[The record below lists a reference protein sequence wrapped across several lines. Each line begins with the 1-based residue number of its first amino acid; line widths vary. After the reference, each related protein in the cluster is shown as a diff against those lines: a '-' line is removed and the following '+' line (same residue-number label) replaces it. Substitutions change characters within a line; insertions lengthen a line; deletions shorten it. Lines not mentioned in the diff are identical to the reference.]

1 MTLDWA
7 ALWARFEKSN
17 LLPDEAKVV
26 GTSRL
31 LLLVSEGLSSLLVGL
46 LGGEWVLATVEK
58 ADFSFDEANSEAK
71 WWAALRWGNWAAAK
85 RLLYC
90 GRIIAAA

>member
-1 MTLDWA
+1 M
-7 ALWARFEKSN
+7 
-17 LLPDEAKVV
+17 LPDDEAKVV

-58 ADFSFDEANSEAK
+58 ADFSFDEANSEAR
-71 WWAALRWGNWAAAK
+71 WWAALKCGNWAAAK
-85 RLLYC
+85 RLLY
-90 GRIIAAA
+90 

>member
-46 LGGEWVLATVEK
+46 FGGE
-58 ADFSFDEANSEAK
+58 
-71 WWAALRWGNWAAAK
+71 
-85 RLLYC
+85 
-90 GRIIAAA
+90 